1 MDEISESGNEP
12 EIVDCENEYLLP
24 VMTAE
29 QLAAAFYVMFR
40 PPTPDEQEVEER

>member
-1 MDEISESGNEP
+1 MIGESGNGP
-12 EIVDCENEYLLP
+12 EMVDRENEYLLP

-29 QLAAAFYVMFR
+29 QLAAAFNVMFR